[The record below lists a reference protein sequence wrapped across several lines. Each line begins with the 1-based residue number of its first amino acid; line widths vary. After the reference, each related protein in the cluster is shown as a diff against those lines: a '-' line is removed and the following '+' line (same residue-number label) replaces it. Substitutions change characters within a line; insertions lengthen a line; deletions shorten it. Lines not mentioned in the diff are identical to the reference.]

1 VLDLRDSTSKR
12 RKEKVEK
19 KKGGMGKKQ
28 KDRTEEGEGGQEKNQ
43 PFPRAKILA
52 SALDELLMV
61 VV

>member
-1 VLDLRDSTSKR
+1 M
-12 RKEKVEK
+12 EK